1 MACNGSIAWPTTTPR
16 QCIIVMLDL
25 IINFS
30 AGIVGVGNSFM
41 LPPYSVLLCHGGLIV
56 AYYFVAEVAEF
67 VMIAAYPYKTKT
79 PPTITM
85 AIGGGLLNKVARRCC
100 CVIPPTS
107 FALTIITQCRHGID
121 P

>member
-16 QCIIVMLDL
+16 HFIIVILDF

-30 AGIVGVGNSFM
+30 AGIGVGNSFM

-56 AYYFVAEVAEF
+56 AYNVVPEVAEF

-79 PPTITM
+79 PP
-85 AIGGGLLNKVARRCC
+85 
-100 CVIPPTS
+100 PS
-107 FALTIITQCRHGID
+107 QWQ
-121 P
+121 

>member
-1 MACNGSIAWPTTTPR
+1 MRFDQIPRAIEIGQWFDSIEKFGQSMACNGSIAWPTTTPR

-41 LPPYSVLLCHGGLIV
+41 LPCHGGLIV

-79 PPTITM
+79 PP
-85 AIGGGLLNKVARRCC
+85 
-100 CVIPPTS
+100 PS
-107 FALTIITQCRHGID
+107 QWQ
-121 P
+121 